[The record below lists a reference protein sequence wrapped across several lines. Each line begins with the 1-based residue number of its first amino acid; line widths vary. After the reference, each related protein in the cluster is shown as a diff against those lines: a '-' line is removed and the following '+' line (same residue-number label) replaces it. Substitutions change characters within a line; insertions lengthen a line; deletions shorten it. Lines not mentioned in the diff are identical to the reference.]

1 MLTFLSPV
9 SQLFAFPTQTPV
21 SIVCVRNALSAFP
34 VRTSAYLSGKPTGC
48 HGSSIPRASVSEGP
62 AEARGSATIDNEE
75 WDVIIVGSGFG
86 GLSCAAVATAL
97 GFKTLV
103 LESHYAAGGVAH
115 GFDVKNEAGTFHFDT
130 GPSFFCGL
138 SKKGSLNPVKM
149 VLDALG
155 ESVPCV
161 PYDRFCIDDLLVGTV
176 HVCADESDTL
186 LSVEAIAPG
195 GSAELKRFNDV
206 MRSMHAGMDVPA
218 IALRGDAL
226 VLPMIFR
233 RWPGSMLKL
242 LPYIWDV
249 KRPVSDILDRVDV
262 RDPFVRRLVDVEAF
276 LLSGLKAS
284 STITAEIAFMV
295 GERSQSNAI
304 EYPIG
309 GVRLSSFSH
318 SLDSLTMSNT

>member
-1 MLTFLSPV
+1 V
-9 SQLFAFPTQTPV
+9 SQ
-21 SIVCVRNALSAFP
+21 
-34 VRTSAYLSGKPTGC
+34 
-48 HGSSIPRASVSEGP
+48 GP
-62 AEARGSATIDNEE
+62 AEAQDSATINDEE
-75 WDVIIVGSGFG
+75 WDVIVIGSGFG
-86 GLSCAAVATAL
+86 GLSCAAVTTAL

-103 LESHYAAGGVAH
+103 LEAHYAAGGVAH
-115 GFDVKNEAGTFHFDT
+115 GFEVKNKAGTFHFDT

-138 SKKGSLNPVKM
+138 STRGSLNPVKM

-155 ESVPCV
+155 ESIQCA

-176 HVCADESDTL
+176 HVCADERETL
-186 LSVEAIAPG
+186 QSVEAIAPG
-195 GSAELKRFNDV
+195 GAAELKRFNDV

-218 IALRGDAL
+218 IALRGDAF
-226 VLPMIFR
+226 VVPMVFR
-233 RWPGSMLKL
+233 RWPVSMLKL
-242 LPYIWDV
+242 LPYLRDV
-249 KRPVSDILDRVDV
+249 KRPVSAILDRVNV

-309 GVRLSSFSH
+309 GVSLSSFTF
-318 SLDSLTMSNT
+318 LLLTLLVAQPISITRECCRN